1 MAGIRRT
8 TGTLSEMAKYGESIM
23 RRLCIVIVVV
33 GVCLLVWPSIS
44 YSFQSGPFP
53 DYDEDGVVGF
63 ADFLQFAGR
72 FGAQCG
78 DEKFDDRFDL
88 DGDGSIG
95 FPDFLN
101 FASNFGRASPNAG
114 DENDVNI
121 PNANLRAVI
130 ADSLGKTRDA
140 RISRAE
146 MATLTELRAHDAGIK
161 DLTGLQFAT
170 NLESLWL
177 TYNPLSDLSPL
188 CDLTNLKNLVLFG
201 NAISDFSPLAGLT
214 NLTQLNLN
222 DNRISDLSALADLT
236 KLTHLWLLNNKI
248 TNFSVLSGL
257 TNLIGLEIG
266 GTGVTGLS
274 VLAGLNNLT
283 ELGLSNN
290 SIADLSSIS
299 RLTNLAHLDLSINH
313 LSDIEALASLQGLIV
328 LNLNDNRVS
337 DLSALA
343 ELTSLTD
350 LWISSNE
357 FTDLSTLEGMTHLI
371 ELGLSDNGISD
382 ISAVSGLINLK
393 YLDLSD
399 NCVTD
404 LSALTG
410 LSDLTFLN
418 LNGNRISDFS
428 PLTAGAGIGSGDQV
442 DLRNNPSSQESIN
455 IHIPGMLSDG
465 VDVQFDLEPEL
476 ICIPIRP
483 DENSVDTGSS
493 HTLQSHDLFVD
504 QQRIRSQGRRG
515 HGAAVAYGDFNG
527 DGHAD
532 IFYAPSEGW
541 RLEPTVPAELYLND
555 GTGCFTLDTSFLGAN
570 PPARLAP
577 RKALPGDFN
586 GDGRMDVFVLDHGY
600 DKPPFPGAA
609 PYVILSSGDGYVL
622 GSGLE
627 NLVGFQHG
635 GASADVDEDGDIDV
649 FVTHLNA
656 TDGPFF
662 LINDGAGAF
671 TVDTDRIDG
680 LDRKALFTAELVDV
694 DGDGFLDLLA
704 AGHEY
709 ELHGN
714 KLPTQILWG
723 DRSGAYSTDRA
734 TVLPAVIGHGVVVD
748 IDVSDTDGDGDK
760 DIVINRTGDKR
771 TSSYGGYYLQLVE
784 QVGKR
789 EFEDR
794 TAQLLDWNSDNE
806 ADWIVWI
813 RMCDCDADG
822 DVDIVIDDAA
832 RKLIWK
838 NDGKGAFQP
847 R

>member
-1 MAGIRRT
+1 M
-8 TGTLSEMAKYGESIM
+8 K
-23 RRLCIVIVVV
+23 RLALVVSV
-33 GVCLLVWPSIS
+33 AAAFLLVSPPQPSA
-44 YSFQSGPFP
+44 FQSGPFP

-63 ADFLQFAGR
+63 TDFLQFAGR
-72 FGAQCG
+72 FGAIRG
-78 DEKFDDRFDL
+78 DGKFENRFDL
-88 DGDGSIG
+88 DGNGSIG
-95 FPDFLN
+95 FPDFLI
-101 FASNFGRASPNAG
+101 FAGKFGRASPSAG
-114 DENDVNI
+114 DKNDVNI
-121 PNANLRAVI
+121 LDANLRAVI
-130 ADSLGKTRDA
+130 ADSLGKARDA
-140 RISRAE
+140 PISRAE
-146 MATLTELRAHDAGIK
+146 LATLTELEAHEANIK

-188 CDLTNLKNLVLFG
+188 CDLENLRNLVLFG
-201 NAISDFSPLAGLT
+201 NAISDLSPLSRLI

-248 TNFSVLSGL
+248 TDLSVLSGL
-257 TNLIGLEIG
+257 TNLTGLEIG
-266 GTGVTGLS
+266 GTGVTELS

-290 SIADLSSIS
+290 DIADISSIS
-299 RLTNLAHLDLSINH
+299 RLTNLAHLDLSLNR
-313 LSDIEALASLQGLIV
+313 LSDIDALASLEGLVV

-337 DLSALA
+337 ELLALA
-343 ELTSLTD
+343 ELTSVTD
-350 LWISSNE
+350 LWISSNK
-357 FTDLSTLEGMTHLI
+357 FTDLSTLDGMTHLV

-382 ISAVSGLINLK
+382 ISAVSGLINLR

-399 NCVTD
+399 NCVSD
-404 LSALTG
+404 LSALTE
-410 LSDLTFLN
+410 LTNLTHLN

-428 PLTAGAGIGSGDQV
+428 PLVTSTGINRGDEL
-442 DLRNNPSSQESIN
+442 DLRDNPSSPESLEL
-455 IHIPGMLSDG
+455 HIPTLQSKG
-465 VDVQFDLEPEL
+465 VEL
-476 ICIPIRP
+476 QYDDEVEFVCIPILP
-483 DENSVDTGSS
+483 DDLSLDTGSS
-493 HTLQSHDLFVD
+493 HTQQSNHLFVD

-515 HGAAVAYGDFNG
+515 HGAAVAYADFNG
-527 DGHAD
+527 DSHVD
-532 IFYAPSEGW
+532 IFYAPSEGHL
-541 RLEPTVPAELYLND
+541 LEPTIPAELYLND

-570 PPARLAP
+570 PPGRLAP

-586 GDGRMDVFVLDHGY
+586 GDGRTDVFVLDHGY

-635 GASADVDEDGDIDV
+635 GASADIDGDGDIDV
-649 FVTHLNA
+649 FVTHLNR

-662 LINDGAGAF
+662 LINDGTGTF
-671 TVDTDRIDG
+671 SLDEDRVDG
-680 LDRKALFTAELVDV
+680 LDHKALFTAELVDV
-694 DGDGFLDLLA
+694 DADGFLDLLA

-714 KLPTQILWG
+714 DLPTQILWG
-723 DRSGAYSTDRA
+723 DRSGGYSTDRA
-734 TVLPAVIGHGVVVD
+734 TVLPALIGHGVVVD
-748 IDVSDTDGDGDK
+748 IDASDTDGDGDK
-760 DIVINRTGDKR
+760 DIVINRTGDER

-784 QVGKR
+784 QVGIR

-794 TAQLLDWNSDNE
+794 TADLIDRNADDE

-822 DVDIVIDDAA
+822 DVDIVVDDAS
-832 RKLIWK
+832 RNLIWK
-838 NDGKGAFQP
+838 NDGTGMFH
-847 R
+847 RR